1 MKYTIRYNKTEVY
14 RSEITVEVQS
24 EEEGKKLAQLAAD
37 VANEQGSD
45 DALFEEVR
53 SHVKVIS
60 AQENLPSCR
69 FELLS

>member
-1 MKYTIRYNKTEVY
+1 M
-14 RSEITVEVQS
+14 QS

-37 VANEQGSD
+37 VANEQGID